1 MVTSHWLP
9 WMVFAFGWA
18 YAVRLPLG
26 DRTSLVRS
34 NTMEQE
40 QSEQK
45 NGDAVTGGVRSTKA
59 VKLRVTD
66 IDWLQD
72 EAGEDESPAAVLTRL
87 RGELLMARKHLIEF
101 AATIKEDLKEL
112 DDLRSGSQI
121 TAIDSPGQTGL
132 GDFGGEVIRDTM
144 DSIKDVCDDE
154 TVCVKTALHLID
166 KKSDIVEK
174 QLDRD
179 HVLSEKE
186 KDRKF
191 KADLEASKAEH
202 QRKLALIKKG
212 VVDRSDLEDVV
223 FLGSVDRGKTAGER
237 LAYRKKQTYDA
248 ASGADDEDFEMV
260 DDGELGYGGS
270 PEDDDE

>member
-1 MVTSHWLP
+1 
-9 WMVFAFGWA
+9 
-18 YAVRLPLG
+18 
-26 DRTSLVRS
+26 
-34 NTMEQE
+34 MEQE
-40 QSEQK
+40 KSEQK
-45 NGDAVTGGVRSTKA
+45 NGDEVTGGVRSTKA

-66 IDWLQD
+66 IEWLQG
-72 EAGEDESPAAVLTRL
+72 EAGEDESPAAALTRL
-87 RGELLMARKHLIEF
+87 REELAV
-101 AATIKEDLKEL
+101 
-112 DDLRSGSQI
+112 LREVCSGSEAEVKLLRAEVKVLQDGI
-121 TAIDSPGQTGL
+121 EQFGKVGSRAVVPSQTGL
-132 GDFGGEVIRDTM
+132 GDFGGEVVRDAM
-144 DSIKDVCDDE
+144 DAIKDVCDDE

-166 KKSDIVEK
+166 KKSDIIEKQLDRDHSRTEK

-237 LAYRKKQTYDA
+237 LADRKKQAYNA
-248 ASGADDEDFEMV
+248 ASGDEDDFELV
-260 DDGELGYGGS
+260 DDGGSGYGGS
-270 PEDDDE
+270 PEDDDDE